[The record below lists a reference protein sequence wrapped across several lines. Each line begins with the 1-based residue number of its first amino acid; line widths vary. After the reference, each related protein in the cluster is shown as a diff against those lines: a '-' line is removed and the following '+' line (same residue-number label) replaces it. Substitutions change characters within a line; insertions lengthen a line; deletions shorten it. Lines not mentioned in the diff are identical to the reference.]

1 MSRPPN
7 VTAAD
12 IIARL
17 ESALPRDGSRSLLAF
32 DADGTLWTGDVSCDV
47 FSGTI
52 ARRAF
57 REEARATLVAD
68 AAAIGLDTSGPLEA
82 IAARLLGALY
92 EGTWE
97 DAPSAAGMAT
107 CYAGHTR
114 DEALTLADEILAS
127 AELPARTNRAAV
139 EIMSWARS
147 RGVEVVVGSASPIG
161 VVHAAVRHLDIP
173 PGAVLATDLEEDAGR
188 LAPRVLGRS
197 VYGEGKLAALEARRP
212 GVRVLGAFGDG
223 AGDRCMLRAASVT
236 VAVGPSRWL
245 LAEAHT
251 IPGLVVLPVPR

>member
-7 VTAAD
+7 VTAAE

-17 ESALPRDGSRSLLAF
+17 ENALPRDGSKALLAF

-47 FSGTI
+47 FIGTI

-57 REEARATLVAD
+57 REEARETLLAD

-82 IAARLLGALY
+82 VAARLLDALY

-114 DEALTLADEILAS
+114 EEAL
-127 AELPARTNRAAV
+127 AR
-139 EIMSWARS
+139 
-147 RGVEVVVGSASPIG
+147 
-161 VVHAAVRHLDIP
+161 
-173 PGAVLATDLEEDAGR
+173 
-188 LAPRVLGRS
+188 
-197 VYGEGKLAALEARRP
+197 
-212 GVRVLGAFGDG
+212 
-223 AGDRCMLRAASVT
+223 
-236 VAVGPSRWL
+236 
-245 LAEAHT
+245 
-251 IPGLVVLPVPR
+251 